1 MRRPLRRLLSPAL
14 AVLALSACGGSGDPG
29 PRPPPP
35 TGLTY
40 SVPAAIYTV
49 NVEIPDN
56 VPHLAAGVPTS
67 YAIRPPS
74 PPACRSTRRAA

>member
-1 MRRPLRRLLSPAL
+1 MRRPLRRLLSPVL
-14 AVLALSACGGSGDPG
+14 AVLTLTACGGSDPG
-29 PRPPPP
+29 ARPPP
-35 TGLTY
+35 TGLSY
-40 SVPAAIYTV
+40 SVPAAIYAV
-49 NVEIPDN
+49 HIKIPDN